1 MAFFDRFFPV
11 LGTKF
16 GLGPLGIFQCL
27 YVSVPLLFGGYD
39 FNQNSGSQLKSS
51 LITSTTS
58 LSFLPSSFSLLA
70 A

>member
-27 YVSVPLLFGGYD
+27 YVFVPLVFFQNL
-39 FNQNSGSQLKSS
+39 NQISGSQLKSS
-51 LITSTTS
+51 LITSMTS